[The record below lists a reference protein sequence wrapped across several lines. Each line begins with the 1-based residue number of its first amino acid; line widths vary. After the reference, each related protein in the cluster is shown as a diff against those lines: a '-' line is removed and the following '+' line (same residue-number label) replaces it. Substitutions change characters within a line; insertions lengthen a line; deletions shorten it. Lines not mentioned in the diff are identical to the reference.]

1 MPRAVSEWIAKHDD
15 QAIPPRV
22 KLRIFERDGWAC
34 HICKQPIKVGETWQ
48 ADHVIALANGG
59 EHRERNLAPAH
70 KHCHVAKTVID
81 VKVKAKIARVKK
93 RALGITQ
100 PKGKMQS
107 AGFAKSDKPK
117 RGVDKSGLP
126 PLPPRQ
132 LYREDRT

>member
-1 MPRAVSEWIAKHDD
+1 MARSTAEWVGKHDD

-22 KLRIFERDGWAC
+22 KLRIFERYGGAC

-59 EHRERNLAPAH
+59 RHAEANLAPAH

-93 RALGITQ
+93 RDLGITR
-100 PKGKMQS
+100 PKQAIQS
-107 AGFAKSDKPK
+107 AGFAQSDKPK
-117 RGVDKSGLP
+117 RGVDKAGLP
-126 PLPPRQ
+126 ELPRRQ
-132 LYREDRT
+132 LFAKAEM